1 MDLSTSYLGFTLP
14 HPLVPGAS
22 PLADDLDTVRRL
34 EEAGAPAIVLRSLFE
49 EQINDEAYR
58 QIQDVEAAEETF
70 AEALSYYP
78 RREEYRLSGI
88 DRYLDQIQSIKEVV
102 DIPVIA
108 SLNGSTL
115 GGWVDYARNL
125 EEAGAD
131 ALELNVYFLST
142 DPSESA
148 EMVERRVVEILG
160 AVKAGITIPVAVK
173 LSPFFSSLPHLAAR
187 LESAGAAGL
196 VIFNRFLQPD
206 IDIEELDVIPRHTLS
221 QKQELLLRLRWLA
234 ILSGR
239 VDLSL
244 ACTGGVHSAAAAIKA
259 VMCGAHVV
267 QLVSILLRDGPE
279 RLRTMRQEMA
289 VWLEEHEYE
298 SLAQMRGSMSL
309 EHSPDPSAYERGNYI
324 RIIQGGAKYV

>member
-131 ALELNVYFLST
+131 AIELNVYFLST

-244 ACTGGVHSAAAAIKA
+244 ACTGGVHSATAAIKA